1 MELGLQRY
9 QTTQY
14 AKINNTSYRVN
25 ESAIYS
31 IENVKM
37 TLLSISDN
45 QTAAFG
51 QNQIITFE
59 GGKIEATI
67 NFQWFAGY
75 NNTGQFILHG
85 GQATAKAISKE
96 LPWAITVMEV
106 DRYYKRIGLGVFDIG
121 KIVFNEFNIT
131 DIDCDFYKPECE
143 VTA

>member
-75 NNTGQFILHG
+75 NNTG
-85 GQATAKAISKE
+85 
-96 LPWAITVMEV
+96 
-106 DRYYKRIGLGVFDIG
+106 
-121 KIVFNEFNIT
+121 
-131 DIDCDFYKPECE
+131 
-143 VTA
+143 